1 MQKRH
6 VIGTIQSKVVSENGH
21 LEFAI
26 RTLNVIRRGGLM
38 IGTTADINAV
48 TWTPCP
54 LRKGMQIEATGYLVS
69 RTYTEKVLMIEN
81 LSVVDAPHV
90 CRRRI
95 TNERH

>member
-6 VIGTIQSKVVSENGH
+6 VIGTIESKVVSEGGH
-21 LEFAI
+21 QEFVI

-38 IGTTADINAV
+38 IGTTTDINAV
-48 TWTPCP
+48 TWVQCP
-54 LRKGMQIEATGYLVS
+54 LRKGMQVDATGYLVN

-81 LSVVDAPHV
+81 LSIVDTPRV

-95 TNERH
+95 R

>member
-6 VIGTIQSKVVSENGH
+6 VIGTIESKVVSEGGH
-21 LEFAI
+21 QEFVI

-38 IGTTADINAV
+38 IGTTTDINAV
-48 TWTPCP
+48 TRVQCP
-54 LRKGMQIEATGYLVS
+54 LRKGMQVDATGYLVN

-81 LSVVDAPHV
+81 LSIVDTPRV

-95 TNERH
+95 K

>member
-6 VIGTIQSKVVSENGH
+6 FIGTIESKVVSEGGH
-21 LEFAI
+21 QEFVI

-38 IGTTADINAV
+38 IGTTTDINAV
-48 TWTPCP
+48 TWVQCP
-54 LRKGMQIEATGYLVS
+54 LRKGMQVEATGYLVN

-81 LSVVDAPHV
+81 LSIIDTPHV

-95 TNERH
+95 I